1 MAEKE
6 KREQKRIARR
16 KIKDTVFSKLFE
28 DYDNLLLLY
37 KALYPEDSDVTTDD
51 LHEVL
56 LENMLLNG
64 LYNDLSF
71 TVRDKFIV
79 LLEAQS
85 TWTLNILPR
94 SLIYYANLLNEHIK
108 RTGQNIYSTKKVEI
122 PRPDIYVVYTGQR
135 EIKQPVLS
143 LKDEFW
149 AGTTSAVE
157 LTAKVIYLEKTSD
170 LNIVEQYIRFA
181 HIYDACVEEDKGNGK
196 EKPDEATVVK
206 AIDICLNEG
215 VLTKFLTEHRLEVV
229 SIMTT
234 LFDEDYLRE
243 VDRREAYLEGEARGE
258 ANATRHFLEL
268 LKSGK
273 TKEEILATYSI

>member
-6 KREQKRIARR
+6 QREQKRIARR

-51 LHEVL
+51 LHEVH

-135 EIKQPVLS
+135 EIRQPVLS
-143 LKDEFW
+143 
-149 AGTTSAVE
+149 
-157 LTAKVIYLEKTSD
+157 
-170 LNIVEQYIRFA
+170 
-181 HIYDACVEEDKGNGK
+181 
-196 EKPDEATVVK
+196 
-206 AIDICLNEG
+206 
-215 VLTKFLTEHRLEVV
+215 
-229 SIMTT
+229 
-234 LFDEDYLRE
+234 
-243 VDRREAYLEGEARGE
+243 
-258 ANATRHFLEL
+258 
-268 LKSGK
+268 
-273 TKEEILATYSI
+273 